1 MVARI
6 LAVLAV
12 LGLVAVA
19 DAACTIVRKRVVVQE
34 QVVAQAVLVPAYG
47 GSFGSPYGGPG
58 QPAQQNIDFDLLR
71 RLVEAVE
78 RLEARLDVPAG
89 GYTAESVLRTDCAA
103 CHTDGK
109 NPKGGFVLFQAD
121 GSLADLS
128 LGDQRLIKKLV
139 TTTDAKMRMPPERP
153 LGAAKQNVILQHFSG
168 QKGGS

>member
-47 GSFGSPYGGPG
+47 GSYGGHG

-89 GYTAESVLRTDCAA
+89 GYTAETVLRTDCAA

-109 NPKGGFVLFQAD
+109 NPKGGFVLFQPD
-121 GSLADLS
+121 GGLADLS